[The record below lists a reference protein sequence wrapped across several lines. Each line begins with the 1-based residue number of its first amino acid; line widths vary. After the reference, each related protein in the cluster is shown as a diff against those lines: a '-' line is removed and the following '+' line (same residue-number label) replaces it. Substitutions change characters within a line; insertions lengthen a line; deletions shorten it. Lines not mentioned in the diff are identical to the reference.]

1 MKKILIPIV
10 AVLLGLAAPMSHG
23 QGTIQFLNSA
33 LSKIKYLD
41 DPCAA
46 LTDAPV
52 GAVVGVFYGASP
64 DSLTLA
70 DTTARVTAP
79 GIFNGG
85 TVYALPGTSPGQT
98 ISLKIAGWYNKGG
111 LTPERAA
118 QGPSSVGITHY
129 GESEVITTTALGPS
143 AGPGTVVF
151 QGATGTNPNRVKP
164 FTILQPALC
173 PEPSTW
179 ALVSIGVVALAFRR
193 RRARDQQ
200 LS

>member
-1 MKKILIPIV
+1 MKKILIPLVTAI
-10 AVLLGLAAPMSHG
+10 LGLVAPLSHG

-52 GAVVGVFYGASP
+52 GAVVGVFYGATS

-70 DTTARVTAP
+70 EATARMTAP
-79 GIFNGG
+79 GIFSGG
-85 TVYALPGTSPGQT
+85 TVFALPGTNPGET
-98 ISLKIAGWYNKGG
+98 ISLKIAGWYTKGG
-111 LTPERAA
+111 TTPLRASL
-118 QGPSSVGITHY
+118 GRDTPGITHY
-129 GESEVITTTALGPS
+129 GESEVITTTALGPT

-151 QGATGTNPNRVKP
+151 QSATGTNPNRAKP

-179 ALVSIGVVALAFRR
+179 ALLGFGAGALLLRR
-193 RRARDQQ
+193 RHGRR
-200 LS
+200 